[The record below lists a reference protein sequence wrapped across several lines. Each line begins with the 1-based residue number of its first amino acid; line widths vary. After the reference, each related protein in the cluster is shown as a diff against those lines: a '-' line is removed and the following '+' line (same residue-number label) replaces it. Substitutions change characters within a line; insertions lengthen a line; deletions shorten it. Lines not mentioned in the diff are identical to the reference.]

1 MKMNMG
7 EHYGAD
13 GNIMHVNLN
22 IANLTFD
29 LEHFATYYLM
39 GHKLSY

>member
-1 MKMNMG
+1 MNMG

-22 IANLTFD
+22 IANLIFG
-29 LEHFATYYLM
+29 LEHLVTYYLM